1 MWATRSGARVF
12 VAGAGGRRADS
23 ATSSAP
29 RRFRAVPPFAV
40 ARGPKKG
47 FASGQGLPLPGNK
60 ARCVLEPARS
70 SGEGAGAETA
80 EEITLPV
87 FPLSMVAIPSC
98 EVPLHIFEARYR
110 ILFNT
115 LLYGEDDVDE
125 GLANTESPFVGTK
138 QFGMCY
144 VDKEGNIASVGSV
157 LEIGEHQQ
165 LDDGRLYIQN
175 TAVRRF
181 NVTEVVE
188 EAPVL
193 ICRVKLL
200 DDDRAEDEN
209 PENVA
214 LARDVVEVFQ
224 KALALGSSV
233 DSSPEPPKP
242 EQLSL
247 PLTELAFW
255 LTSLFPQDPQE
266 QQLMLQIDT
275 TRERLERLKE
285 IFEATYNYHV
295 ARNSIKSALSDE

>member
-1 MWATRSGARVF
+1 M
-12 VAGAGGRRADS
+12 
-23 ATSSAP
+23 
-29 RRFRAVPPFAV
+29 
-40 ARGPKKG
+40 
-47 FASGQGLPLPGNK
+47 
-60 ARCVLEPARS
+60 
-70 SGEGAGAETA
+70 
-80 EEITLPV
+80 
-87 FPLSMVAIPSC
+87 
-98 EVPLHIFEARYR
+98 
-110 ILFNT
+110 
-115 LLYGEDDVDE
+115 
-125 GLANTESPFVGTK
+125 
-138 QFGMCY
+138 
-144 VDKEGNIASVGSV
+144 
-157 LEIGEHQQ
+157 
-165 LDDGRLYIQN
+165 
-175 TAVRRF
+175 
-181 NVTEVVE
+181 TEVVE

-224 KALALGSSV
+224 KALALGSSL

-247 PLTELAFW
+247 PPTELAFW